1 MGRLELCVTRL
12 RYAQIHGL
20 LYGQMFAAQRR
31 PTTFLL
37 VPASQPGHHSRAQR
51 PAIRLSL
58 TGHHSCRAT
67 FDWSVENM
75 SLRIGISITGRV
87 MAISAGLGNHLLLW

>member
-67 FDWSVENM
+67 VLA
-75 SLRIGISITGRV
+75 SL
-87 MAISAGLGNHLLLW
+87 ALLDPDQHARAVDIADLEGCYL